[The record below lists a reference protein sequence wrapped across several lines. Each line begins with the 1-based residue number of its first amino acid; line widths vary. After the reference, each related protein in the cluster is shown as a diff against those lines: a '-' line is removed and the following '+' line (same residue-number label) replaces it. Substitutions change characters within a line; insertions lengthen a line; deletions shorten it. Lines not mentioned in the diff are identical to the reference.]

1 MTIPYS
7 QALASMTDD
16 HGPLAFPLGVA
27 GDALKV
33 VDLAK
38 APHILFAG
46 TTGSGK
52 SVGLNV
58 AVSTMIQRAPGA
70 EFVMIDPKRVE
81 LSLYRGT
88 LGVRSVTTDMDDAAE
103 VIEALCDEMLERYEA
118 MERAGARNVDELEAK
133 TGEVLHPVVLVV
145 DELSD
150 LMDTNG
156 KQVLTPLARIAQLGR
171 AAAFHMM
178 LATQRPAADTIPKK
192 LLANVPTRVA
202 YLSQSHTESR
212 LILGEKGAEDLK
224 GKGDLLALIP
234 GVKGLTRAQGPFISD
249 EEIAEIVGARQDTS
263 AQDVVDE
270 AVEETEDDFVDIDD
284 FDYDEAGQPA
294 VGGPAPAADVDGA
307 VADALGRIL
316 AAQYDERVQRL
327 EDKVAEAEREIA
339 SLEVDAEVNRN
350 AHRRAVAELE
360 AEIRDKDSVIEGLVG
375 ERTDLKL
382 SAAQAWE
389 LGEDSTRRA
398 DAAIY
403 TARRVTEK
411 GASAGWRASITLVV
425 ALALGAFAG
434 LALGVAA
441 SFIAL
446 AVGGF
451 AATIILTTT
460 TTEQKEL
467 IESWHQAKTANS
479 TS

>member
-1 MTIPYS
+1 MTIPYD
-7 QALASMTDD
+7 QTLAAMTDD

-27 GDALKV
+27 GDTLKV

-58 AVSTMIQRAPGA
+58 AISTMLQRAPGT

-81 LSLYRGT
+81 LSLYRDT

-103 VIEALCDEMLERYEA
+103 VIEALCEEMMERYEA
-118 MERAGARNVDELEAK
+118 LEAAGARNVEELEAK

-150 LMDTNG
+150 LMDTN
-156 KQVLTPLARIAQLGR
+156 KDQVLGPLSRLAQLGR

-263 AQDVVDE
+263 AQDIVDE

-284 FDYDEAGQPA
+284 FDYDEVDQPSTA
-294 VGGPAPAADVDGA
+294 EPAAAADGA

-327 EDKVAEAEREIA
+327 EDKIAEAEREIA
-339 SLEVDAEVNRN
+339 SLEADADMNRN
-350 AHRRAVAELE
+350 IHRKAVAELE
-360 AEIRDKDSVIEGLVG
+360 AEIREKDAVIEGLTA
-375 ERTDLKL
+375 ERHEH
-382 SAAQAWE
+382 AANAATAWE
-389 LGEDSTRRA
+389 MAEAATERATQADRVALKVKELGSSGGWAVTLTLLITFIVGGTA
-398 DAAIY
+398 GAAFG
-403 TARRVTEK
+403 V
-411 GASAGWRASITLVV
+411 GASFA
-425 ALALGAFAG
+425 ALALGG
-434 LALGVAA
+434 
-441 SFIAL
+441 FIA
-446 AVGGF
+446 
-451 AATIILTTT
+451 TMISTTT
-460 TTEQKEL
+460 TTKQKEM
-467 IESWHQAKTANS
+467 IDSWNSRKSTHS